1 MSNKKEK
8 QIRELPKSLQ
18 GIEIIL
24 KYLNKKD
31 KEPSSIRNIS
41 ENTGLSMRVA
51 KNILLQLEKLNQIER
66 VVEEN
71 KILPKWRIT
80 KFGKK
85 VISRAQGIKKK
96 IEIPD
101 READLLRKITIP
113 SNNENLKKKIKE
125 NKDKIVSKLKSMQL
139 DLSKMLGSVLN
150 LNNPAF
156 EDLISIIIN
165 RLKLFSQKISNLPS
179 DPTAIYQLRKKGEK
193 LKKVSNEEIRN
204 LLVELY
210 FFDSLIFNEL
220 NLINYN
226 NVRLSQFLENE
237 EESNAYSTA
246 RDLREEVRI
255 LSKLIY
261 DREAIKMNSHVLSL
275 EDLNLISKNKINP
288 EILSN
293 IIELPISVDKQT
305 EGIKKLVLRYIS
317 KLNKGEKQ
325 LNDYKIELT
334 DNIPLHTFYQIIL
347 DENPSY
353 SITIEQLEENI
364 NSLAEDGYLPGIKII
379 QEDEAHYLKL
389 VQFKVQDISKNEL
402 MIIKNALELQS
413 FTVADMVG
421 TTGWSTN
428 QVLKTLNHLTELG
441 ILKYSKNHLYGD
453 RWYIISEK

>member
-1 MSNKKEK
+1 MSNKKKK
-8 QIRELPKSLQ
+8 QIRELPISLQ
-18 GIEIIL
+18 GIETIL
-24 KYLNKKD
+24 VYMNAKD
-31 KEPSSIRNIS
+31 KEPCSIRNIS
-41 ENTGLSMRVA
+41 ENTGLSMRVT
-51 KNILLQLEKLNQIER
+51 KNILLQIEKFNQIER
-66 VVEEN
+66 VVEKN
-71 KILPKWRIT
+71 QILPKWRIT

-85 VISRAQGIKKK
+85 VINQAQGIQKKT
-96 IEIPD
+96 EIPN
-101 READLLRKITIP
+101 REAELLRKVTIP
-113 SNNENLKKKIKE
+113 SNNEILRKEIKE
-125 NKDKIVSKLKSMQL
+125 NKDNLVSKLKSMQL

-156 EDLISIIIN
+156 EHLMSIIIN
-165 RLKLFSQKISNLPS
+165 RIKLFSQKISNIPS
-179 DPTAIYQLRKKGEK
+179 DPTAIYQLRKKEEK
-193 LKKVSNEEIRN
+193 LRKVSKEEIRN

-220 NLINYN
+220 NLINYY

-261 DREAIKMNSHVLSL
+261 DKEAIKMNSHVLSL

-288 EILSN
+288 EILNN
-293 IIELPISVDKQT
+293 IIEFPISVDEQT
-305 EGIKKLVLRYIS
+305 EGIKKLVLKYIS

-334 DNIPLHTFYQIIL
+334 DNIPLHTFYQLIL

-364 NSLAEDGYLPGIKII
+364 NSLAEDGYLPRIKII
-379 QEDEAHYLKL
+379 QEDEDHYLKL

-402 MIIKNALELQS
+402 KVIKNALKFQS

-421 TTGWSTN
+421 ATEWSTN

-441 ILKYSKNHLYGD
+441 ILKYSKNHLHGD